1 MPDVATNE
9 VLIESDGGGEVAS
22 CPQGLLFVQ
31 TAHSLDLLLEPGGR
45 LPLQCLHD
53 VRDGIPRCR
62 EDTEVN
68 VVVLNVKFDHLPM
81 FPFADGLEYSF
92 QFTFDLFVREH
103 FSSVLRRPY

>member
-1 MPDVATNE
+1 MFDVASYE
-9 VLIESDGGGEVAS
+9 VLVESDGRGKVAS
-22 CPQGLLFVQ
+22 CPKRFFFIQ
-31 TAHSLDLLLEPGGR
+31 TVFAFDLLLEPGGR

-103 FSSVLRRPY
+103 FSSVLRGPY